1 MKWDFLSCLDG
12 LQRRWM
18 LMIAEVHAVL
28 LIRVQHVV
36 LVTSQLLV
44 VQLAVLLINQK
55 KSQLLAAQP
64 AEQETRSDHKVS
76 GPFGPEALKRGSI

>member
-28 LIRVQHVV
+28 LI
-36 LVTSQLLV
+36 
-44 VQLAVLLINQK
+44 NQK
-55 KSQLLAAQP
+55 KSQLLAALP
-64 AEQETRSDHKVS
+64 AEQETRSNHKVS
-76 GPFGPEALKRGSI
+76 GPFGPEALKRGSVE